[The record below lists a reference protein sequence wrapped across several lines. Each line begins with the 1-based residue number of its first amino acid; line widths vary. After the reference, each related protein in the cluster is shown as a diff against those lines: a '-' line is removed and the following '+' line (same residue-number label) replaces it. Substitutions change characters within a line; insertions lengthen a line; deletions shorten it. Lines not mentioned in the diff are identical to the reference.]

1 MIDWPKVAGELADRV
16 RPETRSKYF
25 PKNPLRRLLLAR
37 FMNSLAETLEA
48 VAWESL
54 LDLGAG
60 EGLVDYFLRERFP
73 GRRLTGV
80 EPDPAA
86 LLVARRINP
95 GVAYLGADGRAL
107 PLASGSFDAV
117 ICLEVLEHL
126 GDYPRVIAEA
136 ARVSA
141 GPCVFSVPEW
151 PCYQG
156 ANFLAGHN
164 WSRLGEHPG
173 HVVSFTA
180 SSLRRDLAAVFTT
193 VRVVRSFPWLLAR
206 AEGRR

>member
-1 MIDWPKVAGELADRV
+1 M
-16 RPETRSKYF
+16 
-25 PKNPLRRLLLAR
+25 
-37 FMNSLAETLEA
+37 
-48 VAWESL
+48 
-54 LDLGAG
+54 
-60 EGLVDYFLRERFP
+60 
-73 GRRLTGV
+73 
-80 EPDPAA
+80 
-86 LLVARRINP
+86 
-95 GVAYLGADGRAL
+95 
-107 PLASGSFDAV
+107 
-117 ICLEVLEHL
+117 
-126 GDYPRVIAEA
+126 
-136 ARVSA
+136 
-141 GPCVFSVPEW
+141 PEW